1 MEFADRQV
9 WTSKEVAKLLAVVN
23 SEVQSGDELLD
34 NLPAG
39 LLVIAPDLALLGA
52 NRPLRRLLGL
62 GERPLAELRL
72 EDLFPEEEVRRGVLE
87 TFESCGKQVDLESR
101 ARASLR
107 ITARS
112 YGSWPED
119 RKALLLVQEA
129 PENPAVET
137 NPGRVR
143 PEATAPMPR
152 AAPATRPP
160 ARGWPGA
167 LRAGIILAFVM
178 TGILRR
184 LLLGAA
190 TPPASS
196 AGARAK
202 VVPFPEL
209 VGRVPEVDLPRRT
222 ATG

>member
-23 SEVQSGDELLD
+23 SEVHSGDELLE

-39 LLVIAPDLALLGA
+39 VLVVAPDLALLGA

-62 GERPLAELRL
+62 GEQTLAELRF

-87 TFESCGKQVDLESR
+87 TFESAGKQADLESR
-101 ARASLR
+101 ARTSLR
-107 ITARS
+107 IAARS

-119 RKALLLVQEA
+119 RKAVLLVQEA
-129 PENPAVET
+129 PGGPALET
-137 NPGRVR
+137 NPGRLR
-143 PEATAPMPR
+143 PEATAHTPR
-152 AAPATRPP
+152 SAPATRPP
-160 ARGWPGA
+160 AGGWSGA

-178 TGILRR
+178 TGVLRR
-184 LLLGAA
+184 FLFGAA
-190 TPPASS
+190 TQSASS
-196 AGARAK
+196 AGSRAK

>member
-9 WTSKEVAKLLAVVN
+9 WTSKEVAKLLAAVN

-39 LLVIAPDLALLGA
+39 LLVVAPDLALLGA

-62 GERPLAELRL
+62 GERPLAELRFK
-72 EDLFPEEEVRRGVLE
+72 DLFPEEEVRRGELE
-87 TFESCGKQVDLESR
+87 TFESAGKQVDLESR
-101 ARASLR
+101 ARTSLR
-107 ITARS
+107 IAARS

-119 RKALLLVQEA
+119 RKAVLLVQEG
-129 PENPAVET
+129 PESPAVET

-143 PEATAPMPR
+143 REATAPTPR
-152 AAPATRPP
+152 FAPAARSP
-160 ARGWPGA
+160 AGGWSGA

-178 TGILRR
+178 TGVLRR
-184 LLLGAA
+184 FLLGAA
-190 TPPASS
+190 THPASS

-209 VGRVPEVDLPRRT
+209 VGRVPEGHLPRRT